1 VSYVSPHK
9 VFAHLDRLVAWR
21 EAERG
26 LGPKPAPVTVEWDLS
41 NRCVLGCQ
49 DCHFAHTHT
58 RGPWTSRRLPMA
70 YEPADYESTGD
81 LADLALVRR
90 ALAELYR
97 TGVKA
102 VVWSG
107 GGEPTVHPAWVE
119 IVALAASYGLEQGIY
134 TLGGLLDR
142 TSAQSL
148 ADAATW
154 VVVSLDAPD
163 AATYAAEK
171 GVPADR
177 FDAACQGVRWLAN
190 GPAVVGVSFLLHAAN
205 WWRTDEMLDLT
216 KRLGATYATFRPAIQ
231 TRALEPNMCDESRE
245 WITKALPTLVALA
258 QEPCVELD
266 VDRYLAYRDWKGHDY
281 DACLGIRLTTTIT
294 PDGRVWVCPQRRGI
308 AGSCLGDLRIESFD
322 EIWAR
327 HPGRWT
333 DFGQCRVMCRMHLV
347 NQVLATVDAPHAHE
361 AFV

>member
-1 VSYVSPHK
+1 
-9 VFAHLDRLVAWR
+9 
-21 EAERG
+21 
-26 LGPKPAPVTVEWDLS
+26 
-41 NRCVLGCQ
+41 
-49 DCHFAHTHT
+49 
-58 RGPWTSRRLPMA
+58 MA

-134 TLGGLLDR
+134 
-142 TSAQSL
+142 
-148 ADAATW
+148 
-154 VVVSLDAPD
+154 
-163 AATYAAEK
+163 
-171 GVPADR
+171 
-177 FDAACQGVRWLAN
+177 
-190 GPAVVGVSFLLHAAN
+190 PAVVGVSFLLHAAN